1 MEETVTL
8 RPWGAQNQDGS
19 TESVKVEDKNA
30 DSSQDEQ
37 EVAPGPGPSS
47 GSEQANELLPV
58 IDRHEAISLPPVGN
72 QAMKAKLAR
81 LSLAL
86 PPLTLTLPGNTGGKG
101 GFGEGGLSSR
111 LGRRRGLSPGSD
123 PEEEEE
129 EQEDE
134 SSRRVIV
141 ITETDVDKR
150 VGLRSLL
157 KSPKE
162 PIDKEKYRGRNVSF
176 FDDVT
181 VYLFDQ
187 ETPTNELSS
196 STPSPTPA
204 SGKSTKFD
212 LYGSSTKSKES
223 KRKEDLPV
231 KVRSPVGA
239 NPVMASRFT
248 VSPANDPHMVG

>member
-1 MEETVTL
+1 MPTVCFFF
-8 RPWGAQNQDGS
+8 
-19 TESVKVEDKNA
+19 
-30 DSSQDEQ
+30 
-37 EVAPGPGPSS
+37 
-47 GSEQANELLPV
+47 
-58 IDRHEAISLPPVGN
+58 SLT
-72 QAMKAKLAR
+72 AKLAR

-86 PPLTLTLPGNTGGKG
+86 PPLTLTLPSGKG

-111 LGRRRGLSPGSD
+111 LGRGRRGLSPGSD

-162 PIDKEKYRGRNVSF
+162 PMDKEKYRGRNVSF

-187 ETPTNELSS
+187 VL
-196 STPSPTPA
+196 
-204 SGKSTKFD
+204 
-212 LYGSSTKSKES
+212 
-223 KRKEDLPV
+223 
-231 KVRSPVGA
+231 
-239 NPVMASRFT
+239 
-248 VSPANDPHMVG
+248 